1 MCYTYRDDIAL
12 ADVAFDAWG
21 QTLQETIIAS
31 ADALMNVM
39 VENLDAIHKS
49 VRRNLMVESDTTEML
64 LFRLLEELVY
74 LKDADGVFLR
84 ISEVTLKKVNDRF
97 LLEASAYGEE
107 IDPQRHDLNV
117 DVKAVT
123 YHRFTVEQTQ
133 QGWKA
138 TVVLD
143 V

>member
-21 QTLQETIIAS
+21 QTLEETIIAS

-123 YHRFTVEQTQ
+123 YHRFTVEQTP

>member
-21 QTLQETIIAS
+21 QTLEETIITS

-39 VENLDAIHKS
+39 VENLDTIRES

-84 ISEVTLKKVNDRF
+84 LSEVTLSKVNDRF

-107 IDPQRHDLNV
+107 IDSHRHDLIV

-123 YHRFTVEQTQ
+123 LHRFAVEQTP

>member
-21 QTLQETIIAS
+21 QTLEETIIAS

-39 VENLDAIHKS
+39 VENLDTIRES

-74 LKDADGVFLR
+74 LKDTDSVFLR
-84 ISEVTLKKVNDRF
+84 LSEVTLSKVNDRF

-107 IDPQRHDLNV
+107 IDPHRHDLNV

-123 YHRFTVEQTQ
+123 YHRFKVEQTP